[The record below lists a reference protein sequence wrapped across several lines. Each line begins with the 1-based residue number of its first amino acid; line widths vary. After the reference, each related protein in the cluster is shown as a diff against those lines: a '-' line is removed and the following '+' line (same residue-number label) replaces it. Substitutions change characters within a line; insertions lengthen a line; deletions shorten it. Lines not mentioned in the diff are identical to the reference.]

1 MTYLGRAGALVAA
14 IAVVVAACGG
24 EDAQQPVTAPPAS
37 TPRTPPPT
45 TPPPSTGP
53 PATTRIDPPALLARS
68 DAVYAPA
75 QVAAAEMAELIAGN
89 TGFALSLLRATATE
103 GENLILSPHS
113 VAGAL
118 MMAYAGAG
126 GETASQM
133 EQALSL
139 SLPDATVHDARNELD
154 RLIKEPGRRTPDDDR
169 EPLSINV
176 VNALWGQRGFEFERD
191 FLDILSRSY
200 DTGVRLV
207 DFVADPS
214 GAARRINDWA
224 AQETEGRIEDLIP
237 DGALTTDTRVVLTN
251 AIWFKANWLARFDP
265 ALTSDGGFHLAD
277 GSTVTVPLMHGGGRM
292 QYLAGDGF
300 EATRIA
306 YAGDASMLVIAPA
319 EGRYTEVVAELD
331 FASLSAIR
339 ADLST
344 HQVDLTMPVFS
355 FESQLS
361 LVAALTELGMVDA
374 FSHPP
379 ADFGGISSARD
390 DLYIQDVVHK
400 AFISVDEEGTE
411 AAAATA
417 VIVGIT
423 SAPPPA
429 SLTLDRPFVFLIQH
443 DPTGEI
449 LFVGQVADPA

>member
-176 VNALWGQRGFEFERD
+176 VNAL
-191 FLDILSRSY
+191 
-200 DTGVRLV
+200 
-207 DFVADPS
+207 
-214 GAARRINDWA
+214 
-224 AQETEGRIEDLIP
+224 
-237 DGALTTDTRVVLTN
+237 
-251 AIWFKANWLARFDP
+251 
-265 ALTSDGGFHLAD
+265 
-277 GSTVTVPLMHGGGRM
+277 
-292 QYLAGDGF
+292 
-300 EATRIA
+300 
-306 YAGDASMLVIAPA
+306 
-319 EGRYTEVVAELD
+319 
-331 FASLSAIR
+331 
-339 ADLST
+339 
-344 HQVDLTMPVFS
+344 
-355 FESQLS
+355 
-361 LVAALTELGMVDA
+361 
-374 FSHPP
+374 
-379 ADFGGISSARD
+379 
-390 DLYIQDVVHK
+390 
-400 AFISVDEEGTE
+400 
-411 AAAATA
+411 
-417 VIVGIT
+417 
-423 SAPPPA
+423 
-429 SLTLDRPFVFLIQH
+429 
-443 DPTGEI
+443 
-449 LFVGQVADPA
+449 